1 MSPTLLEGL
10 VLLSVVGVGVVVWW
24 GVLRLVSTN
33 DQTLKALGDITTH
46 LATINGRLGKSE
58 TWMELHQT
66 HDDQEFTHIRDNL
79 QRVWE
84 KLDPPRS

>member
-33 DQTLKALGDITTH
+33 DQTLTALNGVNAH
-46 LATINGRLGKSE
+46 LALINGRLGKSE
-58 TWMELHQT
+58 TWMELHQA
-66 HDDQEFTHIRDNL
+66 HDDQEFTHLRENMQHI
-79 QRVWE
+79 W
-84 KLDPPRS
+84 KKIDPSRS